1 MGTSIYK
8 EFIHQVASLLFGTTN
23 LAFLLAGFI
32 LAIMGVA
39 LNILMETSKRDKS
52 SPRTPEKFSY
62 KFLLIDNAKRLL
74 VTLIMIFISIRFFF
88 EIYGIT
94 LNLFHCFVIGFCSD
108 LLSGHFKRIKAN
120 FTKSKIT
127 TENTDTTTTNT
138 DISGSSS
145 ITERFTEKTTVNNQE
160 GNSEADN
167 SNEIDNNPKI

>member
-127 TENTDTTTTNT
+127 IENSDTTTTDT
-138 DISGSSS
+138 SSS

-160 GNSEADN
+160 VDREADN
-167 SNEIDNNPKI
+167 SNEINNNPKI

>member
-88 EIYGIT
+88 EIYGIN

-127 TENTDTTTTNT
+127 IENSDTTTTTNT
-138 DISGSSS
+138 DTSSS

-160 GNSEADN
+160 VDRETDN
-167 SNEIDNNPKI
+167 NNEIDNNPKI